1 MYTMKLFNLVVK
13 TMQAHIKMPDPKILI
28 VEDHV
33 KMADSISK
41 GLEENG
47 FKTDVAY
54 DGFIGKRLAD
64 TNDYNL
70 IILDINLPLLNGY
83 ELCTEIRKKD
93 PEVPIVMLTALGST
107 EDKLLG
113 FDKGADDYIVKP
125 FEFRE
130 LLARIK
136 ALLKRM
142 PTNKK
147 SQTVLKVADL
157 ELDTDSKTV
166 KRGNDFIELTAKEFS
181 LLEYLVRNTGKV
193 ISKADIADKIWNIN
207 FDTGTNVIEVYV
219 NFLRKKID
227 KNYPIK
233 LIHTQIGMGYVLKEM
248 PGNADQK

>member
-1 MYTMKLFNLVVK
+1 
-13 TMQAHIKMPDPKILI
+13 MPNPRILI

-41 GLEENG
+41 GLEENS

-64 TNDYNL
+64 ANDYNL

-83 ELCTEIRKKD
+83 ELCAEIRKKD
-93 PEVPIVMLTALGST
+93 PQVPIIMLTALGST
-107 EDKLLG
+107 EDKLIG

-136 ALLKRM
+136 ALLKRSS
-142 PTNKK
+142 TNRKN
-147 SQTVLKVADL
+147 QTILHVADL
-157 ELDTDSKTV
+157 ELDTESKTV
-166 KRGNDFIELTAKEFS
+166 KRGEDYIDLTAKEFS

-193 ISKADIADKIWNIN
+193 ISKSDIAEKIWNIN

-227 KNYPIK
+227 KNYPVK
-233 LIHTQIGMGYVLKEM
+233 LIHTQIGMGYVLKEL
-248 PGNADQK
+248 PGNADSK

>member
-1 MYTMKLFNLVVK
+1 
-13 TMQAHIKMPDPKILI
+13 MPDPRILI

-33 KMADSISK
+33 KMADSIRK

-47 FKTDVAY
+47 FDTDVAY
-54 DGFIGKRLAD
+54 DGFIGKRLSD
-64 TNDYNL
+64 TNEYDL

-93 PEVPIVMLTALGST
+93 TQVPIIMLTAMGST

-130 LLARIK
+130 LLARTK
-136 ALLKRM
+136 ALLKRA
-142 PTNKK
+142 PSGKK
-147 SQTVLKVADL
+147 RETILRVADL
-157 ELDTDSKTV
+157 EMDTESKTV
-166 KRGNDFIELTAKEFS
+166 KRGDTPIELTAKEFS
-181 LLEYLVRNTGKV
+181 LLEYLVRNSGKV
-193 ISKADIADKIWNIN
+193 ISKSDIADKIWNIN

-227 KNYPIK
+227 KNFPVK
-233 LIHTQIGMGYVLKEM
+233 LIHTQIGMGYVLKEI

>member
-1 MYTMKLFNLVVK
+1 
-13 TMQAHIKMPDPKILI
+13 MPEPKILI

-54 DGFIGKRLAD
+54 DGFIGKRLSD
-64 TNDYNL
+64 SNEYNL

-83 ELCTEIRKKD
+83 ELCAEIRKKD
-93 PEVPIVMLTALGST
+93 SQVPVIMLTALGST

-142 PTNKK
+142 PANKK
-147 SQTVLKVADL
+147 SQAILRVADL
-157 ELDTDSKTV
+157 EMDIEGKTV
-166 KRGNDFIELTAKEFS
+166 KRGDDFIDLTAKEFS

-227 KNYPIK
+227 KNYPVK

>member
-1 MYTMKLFNLVVK
+1 
-13 TMQAHIKMPDPKILI
+13 MPEPKILI

-54 DGFIGKRLAD
+54 DGFIGKRLSD
-64 TNDYNL
+64 SNDYNL

-83 ELCTEIRKKD
+83 ELCAEIRKKD
-93 PEVPIVMLTALGST
+93 SQVPVIMLTALGST

-147 SQTVLKVADL
+147 SQAILRVADL
-157 ELDTDSKTV
+157 EMDIEGKTV
-166 KRGNDFIELTAKEFS
+166 KRGDNFIDLTAKEFS

-227 KNYPIK
+227 KYYPVK

>member
-1 MYTMKLFNLVVK
+1 
-13 TMQAHIKMPDPKILI
+13 MPIPKILV

-54 DGFIGKRLAD
+54 DGFIGKRLSD
-64 TNDYNL
+64 SNNYNL
-70 IILDINLPLLNGY
+70 IILDVNLPLLNGY
-83 ELCTEIRKKD
+83 ELCAEIRKKD
-93 PEVPIVMLTALGST
+93 SSVPIIMLTALGST

-113 FDKGADDYIVKP
+113 FDKGADDYMVKP

-136 ALLKRM
+136 ALLKRSPDNIKRQAIM
-142 PTNKK
+142 
-147 SQTVLKVADL
+147 KVADL
-157 ELDTDSKTV
+157 EIDTESKTV
-166 KRGNDFIELTAKEFS
+166 KRGDKFIDLTAKEFA

-227 KNYPIK
+227 KNFPVK
-233 LIHTQIGMGYVLKEM
+233 LIHTQIGMGYVLKEI

>member
-1 MYTMKLFNLVVK
+1 
-13 TMQAHIKMPDPKILI
+13 MPDTKILI
-28 VEDHV
+28 VEDHQ

-41 GLEENG
+41 GLLENG
-47 FKTDVAY
+47 FLTDVAY
-54 DGFIGKRLAD
+54 DGFIGKRLSD
-64 TNDYNL
+64 SNDYDL

-93 PEVPIVMLTALGST
+93 PQVPVIMLTALGST

-113 FDKGADDYIVKP
+113 FEKGADDYIVKP

-142 PTNKK
+142 PENKK
-147 SQTVLKVADL
+147 NQTILRVADL
-157 ELDTDSKTV
+157 EMDTEGKTV
-166 KRGNDFIELTAKEFS
+166 KRGDNYIELTAKEFS

-227 KNYPIK
+227 KNYPVK
-233 LIHTQIGMGYVLKEM
+233 LIHTQIGMGYVLKEI
-248 PGNADQK
+248 PGNAD

>member
-1 MYTMKLFNLVVK
+1 
-13 TMQAHIKMPDPKILI
+13 MPEPKILI

-54 DGFIGKRLAD
+54 DGFIGKRLSD
-64 TNDYNL
+64 SNDYNL

-83 ELCTEIRKKD
+83 ELCAEIRKKD
-93 PEVPIVMLTALGST
+93 SQVPVIMLTALGST

-142 PTNKK
+142 PANKK
-147 SQTVLKVADL
+147 SQAILRVADL
-157 ELDTDSKTV
+157 EMDIEGKTV
-166 KRGNDFIELTAKEFS
+166 KRGDNFIDLTAKEFS

-227 KNYPIK
+227 KNYPVK

>member
-1 MYTMKLFNLVVK
+1 
-13 TMQAHIKMPDPKILI
+13 MPDTKILI
-28 VEDHV
+28 VEDHL

-41 GLEENG
+41 GLLENG
-47 FKTDVAY
+47 FVTDVAY
-54 DGFIGKRLAD
+54 DGFIGKRLSD
-64 TNDYNL
+64 SNDYDL

-93 PEVPIVMLTALGST
+93 SQVPIIMLTALGST
-107 EDKLLG
+107 EDKLIG
-113 FDKGADDYIVKP
+113 FEKGADDYIVKP

-130 LLARIK
+130 LMARIK

-142 PTNKK
+142 PENKK
-147 SQTVLKVADL
+147 NQTILRVADL
-157 ELDTDSKTV
+157 EMDTESKTV
-166 KRGNDFIELTAKEFS
+166 KRGDNQIDLTAKEFS

-227 KNYPIK
+227 KNYPVK
-233 LIHTQIGMGYVLKEM
+233 LIHTQIGMGYVLKEI
-248 PGNADQK
+248 PGNAD

>member
-1 MYTMKLFNLVVK
+1 
-13 TMQAHIKMPDPKILI
+13 MPDIRILI

-47 FKTDVAY
+47 FKTEVAY

-64 TNDYNL
+64 ANDYNL
-70 IILDINLPLLNGY
+70 MILDVNLPQINGY
-83 ELCTEIRKKD
+83 ELCAGIRQKN
-93 PEVPIVMLTALGST
+93 PNVPIIMLTALGST

-113 FDKGADDYIVKP
+113 FEKGADDYLVKP

-136 ALLKRM
+136 ALLKR
-142 PTNKK
+142 
-147 SQTVLKVADL
+147 SQADVQRHTQLKIADL
-157 ELDTDSKTV
+157 VIDLESKSVT
-166 KRGNDFIELTAKEFS
+166 RGDKQIELTAKEFS
-181 LLEYLVRNTGKV
+181 LLEYLVRNKGKV
-193 ISKADIADKIWNIN
+193 ISKADIAEKIWNIN

-227 KNYPIK
+227 RNFPVK
-233 LIHTQIGMGYVLKEM
+233 LIHTQIGMGYILKEAG
-248 PGNADQK
+248 PDAD

>member
-1 MYTMKLFNLVVK
+1 
-13 TMQAHIKMPDPKILI
+13 MPNPRILI

-70 IILDINLPLLNGY
+70 IILDVNLPLLNGY
-83 ELCTEIRKKD
+83 ELCAEVRKKD
-93 PEVPIVMLTALGST
+93 SQVPVIMLTALGST

-113 FDKGADDYIVKP
+113 FEKGADDYIVKP

-136 ALLKRM
+136 ALLKRS
-142 PTNKK
+142 PVSNKK
-147 SQTVLKVADL
+147 ATVLKVADL
-157 ELDTDSKTV
+157 EIDTESKTV
-166 KRGNDFIELTAKEFS
+166 KRGDHQIDLTAKEFS

-193 ISKADIADKIWNIN
+193 ISKADIAGKIWNIN

-227 KNYPIK
+227 KNFPVK

-248 PGNADQK
+248 PGDGDQK

>member
-1 MYTMKLFNLVVK
+1 
-13 TMQAHIKMPDPKILI
+13 MPNPRILI

-64 TNDYNL
+64 TNDYSL
-70 IILDINLPLLNGY
+70 IILDVNLPLLNGY
-83 ELCTEIRKKD
+83 ELCAEVRKKD
-93 PEVPIVMLTALGST
+93 SQVPVIMLTALGST

-113 FDKGADDYIVKP
+113 FEKGADDYIVKP

-136 ALLKRM
+136 ALLKRS
-142 PTNKK
+142 PVSNKK
-147 SQTVLKVADL
+147 LTVLRVADL
-157 ELDTDSKTV
+157 EVDTESKTV
-166 KRGNDFIELTAKEFS
+166 KRGDQQIDLTAKEFS

-227 KNYPIK
+227 KNFPVK
-233 LIHTQIGMGYVLKEM
+233 LIHTQIGMGYVLKAI
-248 PGNADQK
+248 PADGDQK